1 MRLKYFQAGGPME
14 AGGQPAQDP
23 MAQLIE
29 MAMQA
34 VQANDPNLA
43 MQVCQVLVQIAQ
55 QGAPQDGAPQG
66 GAPEGEPV
74 FRRGGRLSRRLR
86 W

>member
-29 MAMQA
+29 MAVQA
-34 VQANDPNLA
+34 VQSNDPNLA
-43 MQVCQVLVQIAQ
+43 MQVCQVLVQITQ
-55 QGAPQDGAPQG
+55 QGASPGGAPQG

>member
-43 MQVCQVLVQIAQ
+43 MQVCQVLVQITQ
-55 QGAPQDGAPQG
+55 QGAPQG
-66 GAPEGEPV
+66 GAPQGGASEGEPV